1 MFEWVFSKPAYSRAF
16 EDNLFFTI
24 DTHRELVHQMRLI
37 NRDIADQITR
47 EHDLELVDIRR
58 KHDPQLVDIRR
69 EHYLELV
76 AIRCEHDLQLVDIR
90 QQECGFQL
98 LLLGVF
104 IMTTVLL
111 VGKILRIQCEH
122 DFKLIDIRHEHHLQL
137 DLQLVDNRKSIAW
150 GALVIIT
157 LALMRKI
164 RASM

>member
-1 MFEWVFSKPAYSRAF
+1 MFERVFSKPAYSLAF

-24 DTHRELVHQMRLI
+24 ETHRELVHQMRLI

-58 KHDPQLVDIRR
+58 K
-69 EHYLELV
+69 
-76 AIRCEHDLQLVDIR
+76 HDLQLVDIR